1 MSRFAF
7 IISSLILLAT
17 SHLAA
22 SPFTLYSSRANNFMG
37 FTNPNIIN
45 GCITTDN
52 RTTADNIILC
62 DSALSSYKFQ
72 ITLRIANLHNS
83 ENKSYAVSDNK
94 GKAQKVA
101 NPSWGV
107 VFNYI
112 SPQNYCALILKANNS
127 NPYDIL
133 DKRSLTCT
141 LLRIADGKHE
151 VLASQSITDNVDLY
165 QGSNLISI
173 IGNQSNLS
181 VKIGKTE
188 LKQIF
193 SANIDITPGSK
204 AGIFTGPGS
213 KTAVERFIIKHEQD
227 PAAVLNT
234 AWTEN
239 RIAKHIAKSSDPNEG
254 IWQYLDR
261 IIDEKQLKLGGR
273 YKLALIA
280 TPSGYDIIY
289 ISGAEVNATKWQ
301 TGMIKGRL
309 IKTPFPNNYDLIW
322 YDALFAPFSTDVNAT
337 IDGSSIIT
345 FNFPVHNTQLR
356 FVKQQK

>member
-1 MSRFAF
+1 
-7 IISSLILLAT
+7 
-17 SHLAA
+17 
-22 SPFTLYSSRANNFMG
+22 MG

-141 LLRIADGKHE
+141 LLRIADSKHE

>member
-1 MSRFAF
+1 
-7 IISSLILLAT
+7 
-17 SHLAA
+17 
-22 SPFTLYSSRANNFMG
+22 MG

-62 DSALSSYKFQ
+62 DSTLSSYKFQ

-94 GKAQKVA
+94 GKAQKIA

>member
-1 MSRFAF
+1 
-7 IISSLILLAT
+7 
-17 SHLAA
+17 
-22 SPFTLYSSRANNFMG
+22 MG

-83 ENKSYAVSDNK
+83 ENKSYAVNDNN
-94 GKAQKVA
+94 GKSQKIA

-107 VFNYI
+107 VFNYT

>member
-1 MSRFAF
+1 
-7 IISSLILLAT
+7 
-17 SHLAA
+17 
-22 SPFTLYSSRANNFMG
+22 MG

-52 RTTADNIILC
+52 QTTADNIILC

-173 IGNQSNLS
+173 IANQSNLS
-181 VKIGKTE
+181 VKIGETK
-188 LKQIF
+188 LKQVL
-193 SANIDITPGSK
+193 SANISIIPGSK

-213 KTAVERFIIKHEQD
+213 LTAVERFIIKHEHD
-227 PAAVLNT
+227 PAAKLP
-234 AWTEN
+234 
-239 RIAKHIAKSSDPNEG
+239 KH
-254 IWQYLDR
+254 R
-261 IIDEKQLKLGGR
+261 
-273 YKLALIA
+273 
-280 TPSGYDIIY
+280 
-289 ISGAEVNATKWQ
+289 
-301 TGMIKGRL
+301 
-309 IKTPFPNNYDLIW
+309 
-322 YDALFAPFSTDVNAT
+322 
-337 IDGSSIIT
+337 
-345 FNFPVHNTQLR
+345 
-356 FVKQQK
+356 

>member
-1 MSRFAF
+1 
-7 IISSLILLAT
+7 
-17 SHLAA
+17 
-22 SPFTLYSSRANNFMG
+22 MG

-52 RTTADNIILC
+52 QTTADNIILC

-94 GKAQKVA
+94 GKAQKIA

-112 SPQNYCALILKANNS
+112 SPQNYCALILNANNS

-173 IGNQSNLS
+173 IANQSNLS

>member
-1 MSRFAF
+1 
-7 IISSLILLAT
+7 
-17 SHLAA
+17 
-22 SPFTLYSSRANNFMG
+22 MG

>member
-1 MSRFAF
+1 
-7 IISSLILLAT
+7 
-17 SHLAA
+17 
-22 SPFTLYSSRANNFMG
+22 MG

-94 GKAQKVA
+94 GKAQKIA

-112 SPQNYCALILKANNS
+112 SPQNYCALILNANNS

-173 IGNQSNLS
+173 IANQSNLS

-289 ISGAEVNATKWQ
+289 ISGAEVNTSKWQ

-309 IKTPFPNNYDLIW
+309 IKTQFPNHYDLIW
-322 YDALFAPFSTDVNAT
+322 YDALFAPFSNDVNAT
-337 IDGSSIIT
+337 IENSSIIT
-345 FNFPVHNTQLR
+345 FNFPVHKTQLR
-356 FVKQQK
+356 FAKQQK

>member
-1 MSRFAF
+1 
-7 IISSLILLAT
+7 
-17 SHLAA
+17 
-22 SPFTLYSSRANNFMG
+22 MG

-94 GKAQKVA
+94 GKAQKIA

-112 SPQNYCALILKANNS
+112 SPQNYCALILNANNS

-173 IGNQSNLS
+173 IANQSNLS

>member
-1 MSRFAF
+1 
-7 IISSLILLAT
+7 
-17 SHLAA
+17 
-22 SPFTLYSSRANNFMG
+22 MG

-52 RTTADNIILC
+52 QTTADNIILC

-83 ENKSYAVSDNK
+83 ENKSYAVNDDN
-94 GKAQKVA
+94 GKSQKIA

-112 SPQNYCALILKANNS
+112 SPQNYCALILKADNS

-173 IGNQSNLS
+173 IANQSNLS
-181 VKIGKTE
+181 VKIGETK
-188 LKQIF
+188 LKQVL
-193 SANIDITPGSK
+193 SANISIIPGSK

-213 KTAVERFIIKHEQD
+213 MTAVERFIIKHEHD
-227 PAAVLNT
+227 PAAKLHT

-239 RIAKHIAKSSDPNEG
+239 KIAEHFAKSSDLNEG
-254 IWQYLDR
+254 FWDYLDR
-261 IIDEKQLKLGGR
+261 NIDDKLLRLGGR
-273 YKLALIA
+273 YRLALIA
-280 TPSGYDIIY
+280 SPSGYDIIY
-289 ISGAEVNATKWQ
+289 ISGAEVNASKWQ

-309 IKTPFPNNYDLIW
+309 IKTQFPNHYDLIW
-322 YDALFAPFSTDVNAT
+322 YDALFAPFSNDVNAT
-337 IDGSSIIT
+337 IENSSIIT
-345 FNFPVHNTQLR
+345 FNFPVHKTQLR
-356 FVKQQK
+356 FAKQQK

>member
-1 MSRFAF
+1 
-7 IISSLILLAT
+7 
-17 SHLAA
+17 
-22 SPFTLYSSRANNFMG
+22 MG

-309 IKTPFPNNYDLIW
+309 IKTQFPNHYDLIW
-322 YDALFAPFSTDVNAT
+322 YDALFAPFSNDVNAT
-337 IDGSSIIT
+337 IENSSIIT
-345 FNFPVHNTQLR
+345 FNFPVHKTQLR
-356 FVKQQK
+356 FAKQQK